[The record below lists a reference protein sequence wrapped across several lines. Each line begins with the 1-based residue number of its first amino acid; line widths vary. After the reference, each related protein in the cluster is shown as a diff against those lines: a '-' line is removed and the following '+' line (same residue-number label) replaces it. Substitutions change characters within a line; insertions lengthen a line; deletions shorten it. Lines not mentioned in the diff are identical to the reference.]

1 MKINPIKIQ
10 AKFFW
15 KNNPS
20 AAFVRF
26 LMKDASLKVFEEMP
40 MHDGFIITTLQTE
53 ERLTEAELIDLANT
67 INKSPRFI
75 RHLVQHPTKQT
86 RYITM
91 FGNSPYLHIFY
102 EEHIGSVLKVV

>member
-53 ERLTEAELIDLANT
+53 ERLTEVGLVNLANRV
-67 INKSPRFI
+67 NKNPKFI
-75 RHLVQHPTKQT
+75 RHLVQHSARQT
-86 RYITM
+86 RYIAM
-91 FGNSPYLHIFY
+91 FGDSEYLHIFY
-102 EEHIGSVLKVV
+102 GEHIGSVLKVV